1 MKKIIFGMVLFFLLS
16 VKSGFAVETKQVNK
30 VILPEFYFAE
40 EVNLNNKKIEN
51 DVLSAGGKVNIDKD
65 TVINGYLILAG
76 GEILIDGTI
85 KKNVIVAG
93 GDVKFGPNAKIDGYL
108 VTAGGKVTV
117 DAAAVIKGE
126 QIIRNPSV
134 PATAGTS
141 PFDKGERQK
150 FSLIGLMSSVV
161 TLMVMVMLFKNV
173 KYNPPAGGQGK
184 KYLATIF
191 KGFGVLI
198 LWPMGMVMLMITI
211 IGAPIGFIGLVGYFV
226 CLYLA
231 NLVSAWAL
239 GKVLVETKVFNIK
252 NEYLLALLGL
262 ILLSAL
268 KWIPG
273 AGVFVS
279 LVAMLWGLGTIWQLK

>member
-126 QIIRNPSV
+126 QIIKTGDDIKPLTPQMRGAPLDRG
-134 PATAGTS
+134 AT
-141 PFDKGERQK
+141 QK
-150 FSLIGLMSSVV
+150 FSLIGLMSSIV

-173 KYNPPAGGQGK
+173 KFGK
-184 KYLATIF
+184 KYLATVF

-231 NLVSAWAL
+231 QLVSAWAL

-252 NEYLLALLGL
+252 NEYSLALMGL
-262 ILLSAL
+262 LLLSAL